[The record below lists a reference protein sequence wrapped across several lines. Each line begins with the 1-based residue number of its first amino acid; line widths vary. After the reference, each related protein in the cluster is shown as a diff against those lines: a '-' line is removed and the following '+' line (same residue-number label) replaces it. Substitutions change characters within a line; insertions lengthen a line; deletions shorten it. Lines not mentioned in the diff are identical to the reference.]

1 METRIE
7 MVRQLAEALDHAHR
21 RHLYHR
27 ALAARSVYV
36 EMDGRYPRLRICD
49 WQVSARPG
57 GGSSSPQTG
66 SGRATA
72 LAAHVE
78 ASAAAYLAPEF
89 GNLDSDTTLL
99 DVFGLGALTHLILT
113 GLPPAPSGK
122 ELASRLGTERAL
134 VPSAV
139 CDQISPAMDDL
150 VRGATAVQPVD
161 RIESV
166 REFLG
171 YLDLVEE
178 ELTRPDAIP
187 DLLTVS
193 KGMPVGD
200 WTVQAVLGKG
210 STARAL
216 LMKKDGQERVY
227 KVALSDAGRSRLAH
241 EAAQLR
247 RFRDSHIVRLI
258 DGPVTIGER
267 TALILDR
274 AGELTVG
281 QFLRGQGRFPIGDLE
296 ALGGQLFQV
305 AEYLEAEGIW
315 HRDIKPDNLA
325 IHQPPKKGRRLVL
338 FDFSLA
344 DTAARTTEAGTPPY
358 LDPFL
363 GTERRPEYDAA
374 AERYAVAVTLHEM
387 ASAELPSWG
396 DGIVEAR
403 LLDASEQ
410 TPQLAED
417 GFDRQ
422 LRERLV
428 TFFTVALQRD
438 PAKRHGSLSEM
449 ARGWSDVFRD
459 LDEGLPATTRHTVD
473 EEPATA
479 AEARE
484 LSAARVETDTPLI
497 AAGLSARA
505 LSAAEDQLE

>member
-1 METRIE
+1 M
-7 MVRQLAEALDHAHR
+7 
-21 RHLYHR
+21 
-27 ALAARSVYV
+27 S
-36 EMDGRYPRLRICD
+36 
-49 WQVSARPG
+49 
-57 GGSSSPQTG
+57 
-66 SGRATA
+66 
-72 LAAHVE
+72 
-78 ASAAAYLAPEF
+78 
-89 GNLDSDTTLL
+89 
-99 DVFGLGALTHLILT
+99 
-113 GLPPAPSGK
+113 
-122 ELASRLGTERAL
+122 
-134 VPSAV
+134 
-139 CDQISPAMDDL
+139 
-150 VRGATAVQPVD
+150 GATAVQPVD

-178 ELTRPDAIP
+178 ELSRPDQDAIP

-193 KGMPVGD
+193 KGTPVGD
-200 WTVQAVLGKG
+200 WTVEKVLGKG

-227 KVALSDAGRSRLAH
+227 KVALSDVGRSRLAH
-241 EAAQLR
+241 EAAKLR

-281 QFLRGQGRFPIGDLE
+281 QYLRDQGRFPIGDLE

-325 IHQPPKKGRRLVL
+325 IHQPPKKGRRR
-338 FDFSLA
+338 FFYFSLA
-344 DTAARTTEAGTPPY
+344 DTDTRATEAGTPPY

-396 DGIVEAR
+396 DGIVEAK
-403 LLDASEQ
+403 LLDATEQ

-417 GFDRQ
+417 GFDPQ
-422 LRERLV
+422 LRDRLV
-428 TFFTVALQRD
+428 MFFTAALHRD
-438 PAKRHGSLSEM
+438 PAKRHGSLGEM
-449 ARGWSDVFRD
+449 ARAWSEAFRD
-459 LDEGLPATTRHTVD
+459 LDQTLPATTRHTID

-484 LSAARVETDTPLI
+484 LSAARVEAGTPLV
-497 AAGLSARA
+497 AAGRLPGHCPQRRTSSRCSRLANWSRSPQRGYSGCEVSAWDPATSWSSGHGSGGSSSTWPSKPSSRQRRGLPPPRQTRSRLA
-505 LSAAEDQLE
+505 SMRWRPI